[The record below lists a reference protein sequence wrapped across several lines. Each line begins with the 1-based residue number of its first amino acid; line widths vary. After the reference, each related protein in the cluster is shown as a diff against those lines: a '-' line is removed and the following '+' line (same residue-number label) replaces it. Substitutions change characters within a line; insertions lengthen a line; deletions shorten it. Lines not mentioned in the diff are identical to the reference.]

1 MKKTMEIIL
10 WLISIRF
17 FLIHAHDT
25 CCLTDKSDED
35 KFNVQ
40 RLSDFDRLEE
50 LNFDCNETVNIS
62 FIKFKP
68 NHKIIYNNSL
78 NIRSLTIRPLKPDIF
93 SLMLDNFKGFVI
105 ESNPFEKVNFI
116 DFKLNQTLLYIENS
130 NFDFYF
136 KDIIMDH
143 ICNETKILE
152 SLKPV
157 NILSQSI
164 VVVLSDS
171 TLFSHNTCPF
181 IFKNAYIML
190 LNIRV
195 SSSFI
200 FRNELKFQRIS
211 NQIRLNI
218 LVYQLDLTLYH
229 SSLSMDLYNEH
240 VFKSTAILN
249 IVGQTRFIQHDL
261 FKNFNQL
268 KLLRIKMQ
276 SIREIFS
283 RNNKWLEYLNYAV
296 PEVDLKLDHP
306 FSMSRMFILSIYQTY
321 PNLTFYDFPIEDFC
335 LFENFPHKRLVLPHI
350 KRSTK
355 SSCSCTE
362 IFLIQFSQKYANE
375 IDYYTGIQS
384 NLINNYYQ
392 IQYYTFDLSENS
404 IFSICLNSSLNQV
417 IRNCQFSNKLNL
429 CSMIRSSASSSTI
442 KKNDSNSYF
451 YMNDW
456 QMLSKYGKYYESVYL
471 SPLFCILTI
480 VVNAFLFYILSNKT
494 VFKQN
499 QKIYQYL
506 KINSFLNIS
515 FIAIVSLRL
524 ITICEDEDLFC
535 LADNDSIYVRYYNI
549 IFIKLIGNSLQTASN
564 IAHVSFTLSRYIA
577 ITQTQ
582 SKPLKIFDKISMKKY
597 ALFMLAFSL
606 ILNAY
611 ICFEFNYGYDALYKE
626 YHKQNFNVYKENY
639 SELELMI
646 LKILQYTKTLISDIA
661 YVIVS
666 FSIDIVLVSFV
677 RKKVSIKKSL
687 TFVNP
692 IAFVAFGQN
701 KNAKEISK
709 KMSSNTSNRRIT
721 GMIVFNGINFLL
733 FKLPYSLISF
743 YGLVFSY
750 DYDSPNGKSFFKPN
764 VASYM
769 ICRAFYFCDTLEY
782 FFFLVYLNSFVVQF
796 FILFIF
802 DKNFRES
809 YKQFKSSVKKR
820 FC

>member
-1 MKKTMEIIL
+1 MRL
-10 WLISIRF
+10 SIRF

-62 FIKFKP
+62 FIKLKP

-283 RNNKWLEYLNYAV
+283 RNNKWLEYL
-296 PEVDLKLDHP
+296 
-306 FSMSRMFILSIYQTY
+306 S
-321 PNLTFYDFPIEDFC
+321 
-335 LFENFPHKRLVLPHI
+335 
-350 KRSTK
+350 
-355 SSCSCTE
+355 
-362 IFLIQFSQKYANE
+362 
-375 IDYYTGIQS
+375 
-384 NLINNYYQ
+384 
-392 IQYYTFDLSENS
+392 
-404 IFSICLNSSLNQV
+404 
-417 IRNCQFSNKLNL
+417 
-429 CSMIRSSASSSTI
+429 
-442 KKNDSNSYF
+442 
-451 YMNDW
+451 
-456 QMLSKYGKYYESVYL
+456 
-471 SPLFCILTI
+471 
-480 VVNAFLFYILSNKT
+480 
-494 VFKQN
+494 
-499 QKIYQYL
+499 
-506 KINSFLNIS
+506 
-515 FIAIVSLRL
+515 
-524 ITICEDEDLFC
+524 
-535 LADNDSIYVRYYNI
+535 
-549 IFIKLIGNSLQTASN
+549 
-564 IAHVSFTLSRYIA
+564 
-577 ITQTQ
+577 
-582 SKPLKIFDKISMKKY
+582 
-597 ALFMLAFSL
+597 
-606 ILNAY
+606 
-611 ICFEFNYGYDALYKE
+611 
-626 YHKQNFNVYKENY
+626 
-639 SELELMI
+639 
-646 LKILQYTKTLISDIA
+646 
-661 YVIVS
+661 
-666 FSIDIVLVSFV
+666 LVSTYNF
-677 RKKVSIKKSL
+677 KK
-687 TFVNP
+687 
-692 IAFVAFGQN
+692 
-701 KNAKEISK
+701 
-709 KMSSNTSNRRIT
+709 
-721 GMIVFNGINFLL
+721 LL
-733 FKLPYSLISF
+733 
-743 YGLVFSY
+743 V
-750 DYDSPNGKSFFKPN
+750 
-764 VASYM
+764 
-769 ICRAFYFCDTLEY
+769 EY
-782 FFFLVYLNSFVVQF
+782 T
-796 FILFIF
+796 
-802 DKNFRES
+802 
-809 YKQFKSSVKKR
+809 
-820 FC
+820 